1 MVGTV
6 LIADN
11 DAGVRSLL
19 AEILSLSGARITT
32 AADGQEAVDLLA
44 QQPFD
49 VLVCDLDMPRI
60 AGPEVLARA
69 AALPMPPAAVVV
81 SGFLDGPTREQLQA
95 IPCVRHLLRKPFDI
109 LQFLDLVRG
118 MLRAARAAESSTS
131 AAVAAVGG
139 DPSQGAAAAAGMRVP
154 LGEVPLARTQ
164 AAPGMMEAGQ
174 A

>member
-19 AEILSLSGARITT
+19 AEILSLSGARITI

-44 QQPFD
+44 QQSFD

-69 AALPMPPAAVVV
+69 AALPAPPAAVVI
-81 SGFLDGPTREQLQA
+81 SGFLDVPTREKLQA

-118 MLRAARAAESSTS
+118 MLRAARAAENQSAVTTDGES
-131 AAVAAVGG
+131 AAI
-139 DPSQGAAAAAGMRVP
+139 AAGNSRVQSAGAP
-154 LGEVPLARTQ
+154 VDRTLGAS
-164 AAPGMMEAGQ
+164 GMLEAGQ

>member
-19 AEILSLSGARITT
+19 AEILTLSGARITT
-32 AADGQEAVDLLA
+32 AADGQEAVDLLE

-69 AALPMPPAAVVV
+69 AALAAPPAAVVV
-81 SGFLDGPTREQLQA
+81 SGFLDGPTRERLQA

-118 MLRAARAAESSTS
+118 MLRTARAAEN
-131 AAVAAVGG
+131 
-139 DPSQGAAAAAGMRVP
+139 AAAAAAVESEPTQAEAGAISPRVP
-154 LGEVPLARTQ
+154 VIEAPAAASQ
-164 AAPGMMEAGQ
+164 AAPGMLEAGQ

>member
-19 AEILSLSGARITT
+19 AEILTLSGARITT
-32 AADGQEAVDLLA
+32 AADGQEAVDLLE

-69 AALPMPPAAVVV
+69 AALAAPPAAVVV
-81 SGFLDGPTREQLQA
+81 SGFLDGPTRERLQA
-95 IPCVRHLLRKPFDI
+95 ISCVRHLLRKPFDI

-118 MLRAARAAESSTS
+118 MLRTARAAEN
-131 AAVAAVGG
+131 
-139 DPSQGAAAAAGMRVP
+139 AAAAAAVESEPKQAEAGAISPRVP
-154 LGEVPLARTQ
+154 VIEAPAAASH
-164 AAPGMMEAGQ
+164 AAPGMLEAGQ

>member
-19 AEILSLSGARITT
+19 AEILSLSGARITI

-44 QQPFD
+44 QQSFD

-69 AALPMPPAAVVV
+69 AALPAPPAAVVV
-81 SGFLDGPTREQLQA
+81 SGFLDAPTREKLQA

-118 MLRAARAAESSTS
+118 MLRAARAAESQSVANTDGES
-131 AAVAAVGG
+131 AVVAAA
-139 DPSQGAAAAAGMRVP
+139 SSRVQSADAP
-154 LGEVPLARTQ
+154 VDRTL
-164 AAPGMMEAGQ
+164 AAPGMLEAGQ